1 MMTELSM
8 ILRKIRLE
16 NGQVLKKMADSLGVT
31 SSYLS
36 AVENGKRPM
45 PKEWPEILSKEYHLN
60 QRQLEEIHVAADKL
74 TKTVKLN
81 LEKKSDAKRDVALV
95 FARAF
100 ENMDDTFALQI
111 KDMLT
116 GERDKK

>member
-1 MMTELSM
+1 MTELSK

-16 NGQVLKKMADSLGVT
+16 NGQILKKMADSLGVT

-45 PKEWPEILSKEYHLN
+45 PKEWLQKLAQEYELSQERVDEI
-60 QRQLEEIHVAADKL
+60 RVAADKL
-74 TKTVKLN
+74 TKTIKLN
-81 LEKKSDAKRDVALV
+81 VANKSDIQRDVALV

-100 ENMDDTFALQI
+100 ENMDDDFALQI

-116 GERDKK
+116 GGHDQK